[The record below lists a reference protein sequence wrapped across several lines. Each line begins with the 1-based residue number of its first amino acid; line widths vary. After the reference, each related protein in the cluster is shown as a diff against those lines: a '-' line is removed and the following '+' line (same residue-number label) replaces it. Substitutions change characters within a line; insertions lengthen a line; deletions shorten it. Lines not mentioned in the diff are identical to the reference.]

1 MSFTFGFYNSQNHDR
16 KYDAVQLSQIFDGVI
31 ADGVY
36 SSIGDHFLVM
46 APEDSTEQNKV
57 IVGSGRAWFRHTWN
71 YNDAKMAITGP
82 PAELVENINRYDA
95 IVLDINSN
103 ASVRSNQIL
112 WVKGTP
118 TNNSNP
124 PKPNMAGSLDHVQIP
139 LCYIYRPGGN
149 NVIVQGY
156 IQNTVGTSLCPFVTG
171 VVSTVS
177 TDKLLTQWQSQ
188 FNDWLNHLKVE
199 LSGDVAGNLQNQIDD
214 ILQSAYPVGSIYMS
228 MEPTSPASFI
238 GGTWERIQ
246 GKFLLGADST
256 YTAGSTGGEVTHTLT
271 VDEMPSHA
279 HPMNAVNPGLS
290 PSGTGTDMDYGVVHA
305 NLETY
310 SSTAVGGGKPHN
322 NMPPYLSVYIWKRTA

>member
-31 ADGVY
+31 TDGVY
-36 SSIGDHFLVM
+36 SSIGDHFLVT

-214 ILQSAYPVGSIYMS
+214 IKSITTDDIVSICQITIQLQ
-228 MEPTSPASFI
+228 
-238 GGTWERIQ
+238 
-246 GKFLLGADST
+246 K
-256 YTAGSTGGEVTHTLT
+256 
-271 VDEMPSHA
+271 
-279 HPMNAVNPGLS
+279 
-290 PSGTGTDMDYGVVHA
+290 A
-305 NLETY
+305 N
-310 SSTAVGGGKPHN
+310 N
-322 NMPPYLSVYIWKRTA
+322 N